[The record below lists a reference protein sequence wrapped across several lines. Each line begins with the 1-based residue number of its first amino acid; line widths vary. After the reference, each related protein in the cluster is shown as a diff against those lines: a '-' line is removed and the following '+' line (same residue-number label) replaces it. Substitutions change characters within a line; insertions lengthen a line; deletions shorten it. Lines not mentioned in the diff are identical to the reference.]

1 MKKKGIVRRSE
12 CIWHLGTQDNY
23 WHGMFL
29 LRGHTECSRF
39 AREDIDFSIPISDR
53 NTSDSMDAGLF
64 ALAWKQ
70 ETGLPAPLLL
80 VWSRLQLQVA
90 HTFVQVVATTTR
102 YSRTTW
108 YWDYWP
114 EFRFLKKG
122 YWPEVQFSC
131 WTTRNDW
138 IFKNTDPTVNN
149 CKRKF
154 ILEMSLLTNRVKTE
168 LAIDIE
174 SWLQLLM

>member
-114 EFRFLKKG
+114 EFRFKKKDTG
-122 YWPEVQFSC
+122 QKFSFRVGQHEMTGSSRTRILRWITASASSSWKCPCWPTGSK
-131 WTTRNDW
+131 RN
-138 IFKNTDPTVNN
+138 
-149 CKRKF
+149 
-154 ILEMSLLTNRVKTE
+154 
-168 LAIDIE
+168 
-174 SWLQLLM
+174 